1 MTKSQEQATTVFVK
15 KAKAKHGDKYDYT
28 QVVYQTAKKKVALI
42 CGEHGA
48 FLQTPSDHLNGCG
61 CPSCAIV
68 NRKLSQLISVDTFI
82 SRAKALLGDRYDYS
96 QVQYEGLRRKVTI
109 VCPDHGSFAM
119 TPGTHLK
126 GRHCPKCTG
135 RAFVPTDEFIT
146 RAKAQH
152 GDRYD
157 YSLVRCEH
165 NRKAVQ
171 IICREHGIFE
181 QAPRSH
187 LMGRGC
193 EQCAS
198 LKRGL
203 KKRAT
208 AAEQF
213 LDKARTLHGDRYD
226 YSLSQYKR
234 NNANITIGC
243 PEHGYFQQTPAN
255 HLIGRACPSCS
266 TTGFDPTRPAILYY
280 LSINNGQAYKI
291 GITNRTIEERF
302 SIEDRLKITV
312 IGKWHFQIGQDAR
325 EQEIEILRKHY
336 INRYTG
342 PDLLRNGNS
351 ELFKSDVLGLKDS
364 SDIQDPDWKSQLD
377 LWR

>member
-1 MTKSQEQATTVFVK
+1 MAESNKKATAVFVK

-28 QVVYQTAKKKVALI
+28 QVIYQTAKKKVAVL
-42 CGEHGA
+42 CAEHGA
-48 FLQTPSDHLNGCG
+48 FFQTPSDHLNGCG
-61 CPSCAIV
+61 CPGCAIAK
-68 NRKLSQLISVDTFI
+68 RKISQLISVDTFI

-109 VCPDHGSFAM
+109 VCLEHGSFAM

-135 RAFVPTDEFIT
+135 RAFIPTDEFIT
-146 RAKAQH
+146 RAKTVHA
-152 GDRYD
+152 DRYD

-165 NRKAVQ
+165 NRQAVQ

-187 LMGRGC
+187 LLGRGC

-203 KKRAT
+203 KKRTT

-213 LDKARTLHGDRYD
+213 LEKARKLHGDRYD

-243 PEHGYFQQTPAN
+243 REHGYFQQIPRN
-255 HLIGRACPSCS
+255 HLIGRGCPSCS
-266 TTGFDPTRPAILYY
+266 STGFDPTIPAILYY
-280 LSINNGQAYKI
+280 LSINKGQAYKI

-302 SIEDRLKITV
+302 SIEDRLKIAV
-312 IGKWHFQIGQDAR
+312 VGKWHFEIGQDAR
-325 EQEIEILRKHY
+325 DREIEILRKHY

-351 ELFKSDVLGLKDS
+351 ELFKNDVLGLKDS
-364 SDIQDPDWKSQLD
+364 TDIQDPDWKSQLD
-377 LWR
+377 LW

>member
-1 MTKSQEQATTVFVK
+1 MLKSNETATAVFIE
-15 KAKAKHGDKYDYT
+15 KAKVKHGDKYDYT
-28 QVVYQTAKKKVALI
+28 QVIYQTAKKKVALL
-42 CGEHGA
+42 CAEHGA
-48 FLQTPSDHLNGCG
+48 FFQTPSDHLNGCG
-61 CPSCAIV
+61 CPSCALAK
-68 NRKLSQLISVDTFI
+68 RKLSQLIPVDVFI

-109 VCPDHGSFAM
+109 VCLEHGSFAM

-146 RAKAQH
+146 RAKSVH

-157 YSLVRCEH
+157 YSLVTCQH
-165 NRKAVQ
+165 NRQAVN
-171 IICREHGIFE
+171 IICREHGVFE

-203 KKRAT
+203 KKKTT

-213 LDKARTLHGDRYD
+213 LEKARKLHGDRYD

-243 PEHGYFQQTPAN
+243 PEHGFFQQIPRN
-255 HLIGRACPSCS
+255 HLIGRGCPSCS
-266 TTGFDPTRPAILYY
+266 STGFDPTLPATLYY
-280 LSINNGQAYKI
+280 LCINNGQAYKI

-302 SIEDRLKITV
+302 SIEDRLKISV
-312 IGKWHFQIGQDAR
+312 VAKWYFEIGKDAR
-325 EQEIEILRKHY
+325 QREIEILRKHY

-364 SDIQDPDWKSQLD
+364 AVNPDLDWKSQLD
-377 LWR
+377 LW

>member
-1 MTKSQEQATTVFVK
+1 MSTQKATSVFID
-15 KAKAKHGDKYDYT
+15 KAKAKHGDKCDYS
-28 QVVYQTAKKKVALI
+28 QVVYLTAKKLVKIVCL
-42 CGEHGA
+42 EHGA
-48 FLQTPSDHLNGCG
+48 FMQTPDNHLSGKG
-61 CPSCAIV
+61 CPRCALET
-68 NRKLSQLISVDTFI
+68 RKLSQRLSKDAFI
-82 SRAKALLGDRYDYS
+82 SRATTLLGDRYDYS
-96 QVQYEGLRRKVTI
+96 QAQYEGLRSKVTI
-109 VCPDHGSFAM
+109 ICPEHGSFAM

-135 RAFVPTDEFIT
+135 RALVTTDEFIS
-146 RAKAQH
+146 RAKTIH

-157 YSLVRCEH
+157 YSLVKCEH
-165 NRKAVQ
+165 NRQAVK

-181 QAPRSH
+181 QAPRNH

-203 KKRAT
+203 KKRTT
-208 AAEQF
+208 AADQF
-213 LDKARTLHGDRYD
+213 LEKARNLHGDRYD
-226 YSLSQYKR
+226 YSLTQYKR

-243 PEHGYFQQTPAN
+243 PEHGYFQQIPRN
-255 HLIGRACPSCS
+255 HLIGRGCPSCS
-266 TTGFDPTRPAILYY
+266 STGFDPTLPAILYY

-302 SIEDRLKITV
+302 SIEDRLKIAV
-312 IGKWHFQIGQDAR
+312 VGKWHFEIGQDAR
-325 EQEIEILRKHY
+325 EREIEILRKHY

-351 ELFKSDVLGLKDS
+351 ELFKNDVLGLKDS
-364 SDIQDPDWKSQLD
+364 TDIQDPDWKSQLD
-377 LWR
+377 LW